1 MRRRASCLSSFFHN
15 KYATYRAVIQ
25 PPALIQNE
33 YVFTAPPSLSR
44 IVLYIFFTKTYVNS
58 PTGPKNMH
66 PRMHGTT
73 ARCGIP
79 TRALSWRKNR
89 AVNRSNTMKCA
100 HPANTAVESEN
111 TFVTP
116 SAVVKALKSSESTD
130 SENNTHA
137 RVAYSSEYATATA
150 SVMVFV
156 CLHLG
161 SNTIENHAGSDPR
174 FTALRIWLCV
184 NGRKGIGPAT
194 ATALFAFAAAKEAPA
209 WCGGGRE
216 RYVRTDDSEI
226 FARKDFADGSRVSRK
241 RARTNAPT
249 GGSTAERSVSRRERR
264 RTRESHREGRDTDD
278 ERGV

>member
-1 MRRRASCLSSFFHN
+1 MLYNASSTN
-15 KYATYRAVIQ
+15 RPRVVR
-25 PPALIQNE
+25 PDQNE

-79 TRALSWRKNR
+79 TRALSCRKNR

-116 SAVVKALKSSESTD
+116 SAVVKVFKSSESTD

-137 RVAYSSEYATATA
+137 KVAYSSEYATATA

-194 ATALFAFAAAKEAPA
+194 ATALFAFAAAREAPA
-209 WCGGGRE
+209 WCVAGDE
-216 RYVRTDDSEI
+216 
-226 FARKDFADGSRVSRK
+226 K
-241 RARTNAPT
+241 R
-249 GGSTAERSVSRRERR
+249 GC
-264 RTRESHREGRDTDD
+264 
-278 ERGV
+278 

>member
-1 MRRRASCLSSFFHN
+1 
-15 KYATYRAVIQ
+15 
-25 PPALIQNE
+25 
-33 YVFTAPPSLSR
+33 
-44 IVLYIFFTKTYVNS
+44 
-58 PTGPKNMH
+58 
-66 PRMHGTT
+66 
-73 ARCGIP
+73 
-79 TRALSWRKNR
+79 
-89 AVNRSNTMKCA
+89 
-100 HPANTAVESEN
+100 
-111 TFVTP
+111 
-116 SAVVKALKSSESTD
+116 
-130 SENNTHA
+130 
-137 RVAYSSEYATATA
+137 
-150 SVMVFV
+150 MVFV

-249 GGSTAERSVSRRERR
+249 GGSTAERSVSRRGAEDAQGKA
-264 RTRESHREGRDTDD
+264 SREGRDTDD